1 MSYEF
6 YRVLHI
12 FGIILLFAS
21 LGALAAIGGTTDH
34 RLRRLGSIIHGVAV
48 AVILIAGFGLLARLE
63 MFGGFPPWIWIKLG
77 IWLVA
82 GAAQTRAGATA
93 LFVVSSARWNRRL
106 ARRLQALLAQT
117 PFGRS
122 ALGGSPTP

>member
-21 LGALAAIGGTTDH
+21 LGALAAIGGATDH
-34 RLRRLGSIIHGVAV
+34 RLRRLGNIIHGVAV

-63 MFGGFPPWIWIKLG
+63 MFDGFPPWIWIKLG
-77 IWLVA
+77 IWLTLAVSVLPVRRKPELA
-82 GAAQTRAGATA
+82 PW
-93 LFVVSSARWNRRL
+93 LFLVFPL
-106 ARRLQALLAQT
+106 
-117 PFGRS
+117 
-122 ALGGSPTP
+122 LGGIAAWLAVYKPF